1 MLNFNIVELITIGAS
16 SVNQNDKINAEA
28 IMREIRARIQQRRA
42 QAEAQGLD
50 FDALAEGRFTPDRP
64 ARFNAELYYELRR
77 LSLSGEQIGVGL
89 SLTASRLPLIG
100 PLVQRVRL
108 ALHQLAI
115 YYVNMLARQQA
126 RVNAY
131 DAQAW
136 AALMADLEAKA
147 AEAEALRREVDQLR
161 ARIDG
166 LERRP

>member
-1 MLNFNIVELITIGAS
+1 MS
-16 SVNQNDKINAEA
+16 DDKPKADLQVTDAALDAEA

-64 ARFNAELYYELRR
+64 TRFNVELYYELRR

-89 SLTASRLPLIG
+89 SLTTSRLPLIG
-100 PLVQRVRL
+100 SLVQRVRL
-108 ALHQLAI
+108 ALHQLVI
-115 YYVNMLARQQA
+115 YYVNMLARQQS

-136 AALMADLEAKA
+136 SVLMADLETKA
-147 AEAEALRREVDQLR
+147 AEVEGLQRELAELR
-161 ARIDG
+161 ARIDR
-166 LERRP
+166 LEHGS

>member
-1 MLNFNIVELITIGAS
+1 MS
-16 SVNQNDKINAEA
+16 SDEVAVNAED

-64 ARFNAELYYELRR
+64 THFNSELYYELRR

-89 SLTASRLPLIG
+89 SLTSSRVPVVG
-100 PLVQRVRL
+100 SLVQRVRL
-108 ALHQLAI
+108 ALHQLVI

-131 DAQAW
+131 DARAW
-136 AALMADLEAKA
+136 SVLMADLETKV
-147 AEAEALRREVDQLR
+147 AEVEALQREVAELQ
-161 ARIDG
+161 ARIDR
-166 LERRP
+166 LERGS